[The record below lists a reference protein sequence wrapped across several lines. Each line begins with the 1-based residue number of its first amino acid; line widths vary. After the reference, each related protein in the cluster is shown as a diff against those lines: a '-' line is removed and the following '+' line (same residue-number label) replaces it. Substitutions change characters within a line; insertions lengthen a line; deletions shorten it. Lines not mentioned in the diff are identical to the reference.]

1 MKRKG
6 MTGILTAEA
15 AVCIVFS
22 LAQVNASGAFSGL
35 AAFPFE
41 QTGYALRVLSLSGSV
56 GNAVAILLY
65 MGLSLL
71 PCLVW
76 LILKKKGK
84 LLGIDHVLY
93 GLSILL
99 FIVHYYMINPGLFPA
114 PVPGTVKWM
123 LSCMLYSALSGYL
136 VIRVL
141 LVCRRARPETLHS
154 VLQKLLVF
162 LNMVFVYIIFGQGL
176 GTLLKAV
183 QNVGSMD
190 SGPVMRGFASG
201 TQSPGMTYLFL
212 GLGYLVNLLPYVFDM
227 GIVFL
232 AGRMLTALKTDRY
245 GDVSVDLTN
254 RLAGFCAKALGITV
268 AADVGFNL
276 LQVLFCSSLTQMD
289 LVLHVPVISII
300 FVLAALLFARYLQ
313 EDQKLKREH
322 DLII

>member
-6 MTGILTAEA
+6 MIGILAAEA
-15 AVCIVFS
+15 AVCVIFS
-22 LAQVNASGAFSGL
+22 LVQVNASGACSGL

-41 QTGYALRVLSLSGSV
+41 QTGYALRALSLSGTI
-56 GNAVAILLY
+56 GNAAAILLY

-71 PCLVW
+71 PCLAW

-99 FIVHYYMINPGLFPA
+99 LIVHYYMINPGLFPA
-114 PVPGTVKWM
+114 PVPGTGKWM
-123 LSCMLYSALSGYL
+123 LGCMFYSALSGYL

-141 LVCRRARPETLHS
+141 LVCRRAQPETLHS

-162 LNMVFVYIIFGQGL
+162 LNMVFVYLIFGQGL
-176 GTLLKAV
+176 GSFLKAV

-190 SGPVMRGFASG
+190 SGPVMSGFAPG
-201 TQSPGMTYLFL
+201 AQSPGMTYLFL
-212 GLGYLVNLLPYVFDM
+212 RLGYLVNLLPYVFDM
-227 GIVFL
+227 GIVFQ

-245 GDVSVDLTN
+245 GDASVELTG
-254 RLAGFCAKALGITV
+254 RLAGFCTRALGITA

-276 LQVLFCSSLTQMD
+276 LQVLFCSSLSQMD
-289 LVLHVPVISII
+289 LVIHVPVISII

>member
-99 FIVHYYMINPGLFPA
+99 FIVHYYMINPGLFPTE
-114 PVPGTVKWM
+114 VPGTGKWM
-123 LSCMLYSALSGYL
+123 LGCMFYSALSGYL

-141 LVCRRARPETLHS
+141 SVCRRAQPETLHS
-154 VLQKLLVF
+154 VLQKLLIF
-162 LNMVFVYIIFGQGL
+162 LNMVFAYLIFGQGL
-176 GTLLKAV
+176 GNLLKAI

-190 SGPVMRGFASG
+190 SGPVMSGFVSG
-201 TQSPGMTYLFL
+201 AQSPGMTYLFL
-212 GLGYLVNLLPYVFDM
+212 GLGYLVDLLPYVFDM

-232 AGRMLTALKTDRY
+232 AGQMLTALKMDRY
-245 GDVSVDLTN
+245 GDASVELTS
-254 RLAGFCAKALGITV
+254 RLAGFCTKALGIT
-268 AADVGFNL
+268 AASDVGYNL
-276 LQVLFCSSLTQMD
+276 LQILLCSGLSQID
-289 LVLHVPVISII
+289 LEIHVPVISII
-300 FVLAALLFARYLQ
+300 FVLVVLLFARYLQ